1 MTRHGNNLHPEVPP
15 CPTCGEWAWRSGE
28 IRMGLGCCA
37 TYTCGSPECLSTAHV
52 VVCGLAL
59 AVIFERQPEEFD
71 SIDIP
76 HPLVEWLCSALA
88 ELRRANI
95 NECVHAG
102 VEPPSSIVIRQPAPS
117 GCLYGWVG
125 WELVLAG
132 DSVDL
137 GPLFCARVLKLREPA
152 PTKSG
157 YDDEMFANTSR

>member
-1 MTRHGNNLHPEVPP
+1 M
-15 CPTCGEWAWRSGE
+15 
-28 IRMGLGCCA
+28 
-37 TYTCGSPECLSTAHV
+37 

-137 GPLFCARVLKLREPA
+137 VGRATAKPHSDLTRSPGPF
-152 PTKSG
+152 PTCWAGRDLGMEIVAMACHRFTLVTLTLAVSHG
-157 YDDEMFANTSR
+157 S